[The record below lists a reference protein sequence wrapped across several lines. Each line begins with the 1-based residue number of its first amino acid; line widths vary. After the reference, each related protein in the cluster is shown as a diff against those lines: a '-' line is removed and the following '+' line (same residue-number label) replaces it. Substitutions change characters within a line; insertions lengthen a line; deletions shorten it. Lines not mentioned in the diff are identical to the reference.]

1 MDIGQHA
8 VCHRSRHQ
16 VGVHTIVAAPS
27 GRGAGTV
34 PAVTSDATQSS
45 VLENVYR
52 LRGIEIDGYGV
63 RLQHLLVEEHL
74 PEKSAN

>member
-16 VGVHTIVAAPS
+16 VGVHTIVAGAS

>member
-1 MDIGQHA
+1 MLFA
-8 VCHRSRHQ
+8 VQYPQDLQRVACGYLHDK
-16 VGVHTIVAAPS
+16 VGRTVHNP
-27 GRGAGTV
+27 
-34 PAVTSDATQSS
+34 S

-63 RLQHLLVEEHL
+63 GLQHLLVEEHL